1 MTTLPSIRGRIS
13 RQVLLMAAACGVALL
28 LIMGA
33 VLHRAV
39 DALLDD
45 GLQESA
51 EILYGLIDVN
61 PEGLAVVEGIL
72 PAPPHR
78 EGVVWQLVD
87 AKGQLAL
94 RSHQAPT
101 QPMSAAL
108 TLGFSERPDWRI
120 YSMPLHQDRGV
131 LHVAQREAHRQQT
144 QWQILGSA
152 MGVLLV
158 VGAALVFWLNRH
170 LRTELRPLQDLS
182 DAVGHYDPIMRPHD
196 LPRPLRQELVPMV
209 NAISGLGDRL
219 ASHVAHERAFA
230 AHAAHALR
238 TPLAGMDAQLAVA
251 IRQCDPAVRG
261 RLEQTREAATRLR
274 NVVNALISLFRAG
287 GEMRWQSLNLEEL
300 VGNLPLNGAT
310 LVVQAP
316 QAIEADPD
324 LLSAALL
331 NLLDNAVRHHASRIE
346 IVAHVRDGLTRLE
359 VRDNGEGM
367 SPARLTEVEAAL
379 RDEATPAGIGLGL
392 TMTQLVAR
400 AHGGTVSVGLRS
412 DSQSGVEVTLV
423 LHRGGLAA
431 E

>member
-1 MTTLPSIRGRIS
+1 
-13 RQVLLMAAACGVALL
+13 
-28 LIMGA
+28 
-33 VLHRAV
+33 
-39 DALLDD
+39 
-45 GLQESA
+45 
-51 EILYGLIDVN
+51 
-61 PEGLAVVEGIL
+61 
-72 PAPPHR
+72 
-78 EGVVWQLVD
+78 
-87 AKGQLAL
+87 
-94 RSHQAPT
+94 
-101 QPMSAAL
+101 
-108 TLGFSERPDWRI
+108 
-120 YSMPLHQDRGV
+120 
-131 LHVAQREAHRQQT
+131 
-144 QWQILGSA
+144 
-152 MGVLLV
+152 
-158 VGAALVFWLNRH
+158 
-170 LRTELRPLQDLS
+170 
-182 DAVGHYDPIMRPHD
+182 
-196 LPRPLRQELVPMV
+196 MV

-300 VGNLPLNGAT
+300 AGNLPLNGAT

-379 RDEATPAGIGLGL
+379 RGEATPAGIGLGL

-400 AHGGTVSVGLRS
+400 AHGGTVSIGLRS
-412 DSQSGVEVTLV
+412 DSQSGVEVTLI
-423 LHRGGLAA
+423 LHRGGLAT